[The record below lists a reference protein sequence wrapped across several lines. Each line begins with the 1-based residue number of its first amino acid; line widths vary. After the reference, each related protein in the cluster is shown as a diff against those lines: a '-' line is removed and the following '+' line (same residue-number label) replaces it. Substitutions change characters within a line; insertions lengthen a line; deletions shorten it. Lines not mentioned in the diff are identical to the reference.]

1 MKQGLIGIMLALPP
15 IIGIAAQNF
24 QAQGSSAGLTE
35 SEARMFSAGASYENF
50 MGRWSRRL
58 APAYLA
64 FAGVRDGDRVLD
76 VGTGTGSLASVLE
89 ADTTLSE
96 ITGIDPSEGFIAD
109 ARRNART
116 ARTRFEVGDAQ
127 ALRFDRASFD
137 QTMALL
143 VMNFIPDPVKA
154 IGEMRR
160 VTRPGGV
167 VSACVWD
174 YDAGMQMLRFFWDE
188 VVAGDPAMAPRDER
202 NMKLSHAGEL
212 GRLWAD
218 AGLVD
223 VREEALT
230 IEQRFDSFADYW
242 GAFERGAG
250 PGGAH
255 VVSLTGE
262 QRRQLESRLRRRLL
276 PERGDGPFVLQA
288 SAWCVRGRAPGTQ

>member
-137 QTMALL
+137 
-143 VMNFIPDPVKA
+143 
-154 IGEMRR
+154 
-160 VTRPGGV
+160 
-167 VSACVWD
+167 
-174 YDAGMQMLRFFWDE
+174 
-188 VVAGDPAMAPRDER
+188 
-202 NMKLSHAGEL
+202 
-212 GRLWAD
+212 
-218 AGLVD
+218 
-223 VREEALT
+223 
-230 IEQRFDSFADYW
+230 
-242 GAFERGAG
+242 
-250 PGGAH
+250 
-255 VVSLTGE
+255 
-262 QRRQLESRLRRRLL
+262 
-276 PERGDGPFVLQA
+276 
-288 SAWCVRGRAPGTQ
+288 